1 MKVKSTINNNKLYSK
16 ASKSMERIKPSNKLN
31 LSIMDEK
38 LSILNS
44 DIEELYKKYVEKKK
58 LRQIKEKNEQTLSS
72 RINFLI
78 DEERKIKNQ
87 IENKIIKNPRCSKNR
102 SVKYLRA
109 PEINMNSSSIRY
121 NTIESNDESPRP
133 IKNRLNNSRY
143 RNRKAKYINNSNK
156 NESEGESDMKNKQ
169 YGGIIKK
176 NGMNDITLSSIQNNS
191 SIENNNI
198 TIGNRSNITNN
209 VCIIINNSEKN
220 NSKIES
226 NNKNISFQDIS
237 FAEKEN
243 NFFDINSTD
252 KRTYEKETNKSN
264 TYFNIQEN
272 EKENKINDEINYIKM
287 RLASKLEENIKLVSQ
302 TYQNNSEISL
312 GQNNINNNNSY
323 INEMSEKKTNYINN
337 FEENFENNLK
347 TPSFKQN
354 KTLNEKI
361 KELKALVFNSKDDN
375 EKQSQKYNVKI
386 KERKQS
392 LENKK
397 NIKRDISMNSKNKKI
412 HKRCFS
418 KPDNGINKQKKVYR
432 KDNQNTIKKI
442 SNRSQIIKKIINI
455 KKAINNQENGN
466 TEKIDNNYENLS
478 IDSDEIILSDSKINK
493 SKQKL
498 PIKKNN
504 NKPFKSKINK
514 NFVNRHQPKE
524 ENIYYE
530 YDSTPNILK
539 NINLTFN
546 QSIEKKR
553 QLLGIQSNIKENLNK
568 KLEDISKNYN
578 KNVKKEINAK
588 KDKKNRGGLYDKNN
602 ENKKSSRTLYDK
614 KNNNKK
620 INNKQKNKKVMHL
633 NQLCSPYK
641 EERYDNES
649 YQTATSNNNIGYIQI
664 FKNSNYKKNIFENRE
679 KNNKHIASTS
689 SLTSL
694 YSTQTNKSNKTQNYT
709 LFQNKNNNYD
719 YSTHSN
725 YNIFR
730 ILKLKKNKE
739 NKSNN
744 NNNII
749 IKKNENKNY
758 LNSIRLIK
766 KREKN
771 NKKENK
777 NINNEEKIEN
787 NNREENLKYYE
798 NEIKP
803 RKELAVIRR
812 INKRIEN
819 YKKNGPQVYQ
829 ISKRHKNRF
838 EINNFLNNNRKNN
851 GQSHS
856 FRRLSEIQRKSNISF
871 SHKNIGVTKSKSNRS
886 LPKPNKICKSFNF

>member
-1 MKVKSTINNNKLYSK
+1 M
-16 ASKSMERIKPSNKLN
+16 
-31 LSIMDEK
+31 
-38 LSILNS
+38 
-44 DIEELYKKYVEKKK
+44 
-58 LRQIKEKNEQTLSS
+58 
-72 RINFLI
+72 
-78 DEERKIKNQ
+78 
-87 IENKIIKNPRCSKNR
+87 
-102 SVKYLRA
+102 
-109 PEINMNSSSIRY
+109 
-121 NTIESNDESPRP
+121 
-133 IKNRLNNSRY
+133 
-143 RNRKAKYINNSNK
+143 
-156 NESEGESDMKNKQ
+156 
-169 YGGIIKK
+169 
-176 NGMNDITLSSIQNNS
+176 
-191 SIENNNI
+191 
-198 TIGNRSNITNN
+198 
-209 VCIIINNSEKN
+209 
-220 NSKIES
+220 
-226 NNKNISFQDIS
+226 
-237 FAEKEN
+237 
-243 NFFDINSTD
+243 
-252 KRTYEKETNKSN
+252 
-264 TYFNIQEN
+264 
-272 EKENKINDEINYIKM
+272 
-287 RLASKLEENIKLVSQ
+287 
-302 TYQNNSEISL
+302 
-312 GQNNINNNNSY
+312 
-323 INEMSEKKTNYINN
+323 
-337 FEENFENNLK
+337 
-347 TPSFKQN
+347 
-354 KTLNEKI
+354 
-361 KELKALVFNSKDDN
+361 
-375 EKQSQKYNVKI
+375 
-386 KERKQS
+386 
-392 LENKK
+392 
-397 NIKRDISMNSKNKKI
+397 
-412 HKRCFS
+412 
-418 KPDNGINKQKKVYR
+418 
-432 KDNQNTIKKI
+432 
-442 SNRSQIIKKIINI
+442 
-455 KKAINNQENGN
+455 
-466 TEKIDNNYENLS
+466 
-478 IDSDEIILSDSKINK
+478 
-493 SKQKL
+493 
-498 PIKKNN
+498 
-504 NKPFKSKINK
+504 
-514 NFVNRHQPKE
+514 
-524 ENIYYE
+524 
-530 YDSTPNILK
+530 
-539 NINLTFN
+539 
-546 QSIEKKR
+546 
-553 QLLGIQSNIKENLNK
+553 
-568 KLEDISKNYN
+568 EDISKNYN

-620 INNKQKNKKVMHL
+620 INNKQKNKKVMNL
-633 NQLCSPYK
+633 KELCSPYK

-649 YQTATSNNNIGYIQI
+649 YQTATSNNNITYIQI